1 MLQILK
7 MGTLDLFWGI
17 PFFFLSVLAMT
28 YFLDSLFKLY
38 AVTGKIA
45 TNKKDRNLLSYH
57 LNSGNMSDARKIIT
71 SSKDPMIL
79 SSGSILNSY
88 IQNRFKDVDTLR
100 NEIKDN
106 LDGLL
111 KIPHEGFFNYFC
123 GVILLV
129 AYAGTLLSFFFLLNN
144 FDINT
149 NDFSEL
155 FKYMAVGI
163 KSSIFGVAA
172 SALMSTGHVCL
183 EKITEKTEFMRE
195 EFCQNLMEI
204 FNNSLAEIPANT
216 FSPDTNGKDVLVKQ
230 VIDPKIEQM
239 HELTKRKG
247 NLANLLKKI
256 QDVLNQKMNEYAHKP
271 KLRQEISERFKQKI
285 GQISKE
291 SNEIE
296 QQIKELGGAI

>member
-1 MLQILK
+1 MSQILK

-17 PFFFLSVLAMT
+17 PFLFLSILAMT
-28 YFLDSLFKLY
+28 YFLDALFKVY

-45 TNKKDRNLLSYH
+45 THRKDRNLLSYH
-57 LNSGNMSDARKIIT
+57 LESGDISFARKIIS

-79 SSGSILNSY
+79 STGSILNSY
-88 IQNRFKDVDTLR
+88 VQNRFKDVDTLK

-106 LDGLL
+106 LDGLF

-172 SALMSTGHVCL
+172 SALMSTGHVWL
-183 EKITEKTEFMRE
+183 EKITEETEVVRD
-195 EFCQNLMEI
+195 EFCQNIMEI
-204 FNNSLAEIPANT
+204 FNNSLAEIHANS
-216 FSPDTNGKDVLVKQ
+216 FSPDTNGKDVLIKQ
-230 VIDPKIEQM
+230 IIDPKIDQM
-239 HELTKRKG
+239 QELTKRKG
-247 NLANLLKKI
+247 NLASLLKKV
-256 QDVLNQKMNEYAHKP
+256 QDGLNQKMNEYAHKP

-285 GQISKE
+285 SQISRE
-291 SNEIE
+291 SSEIE
-296 QQIKELGGAI
+296 QQIKELEGAI

>member
-17 PFFFLSVLAMT
+17 PFFFLSILAMT

-57 LNSGNMSDARKIIT
+57 LKSGNMSDARKIIT

-100 NEIKDN
+100 NEIKEN

-172 SALMSTGHVCL
+172 SALMSTGHAWL
-183 EKITEKTEFMRE
+183 EKITEKTSFVRE
-195 EFCQNLMEI
+195 EFYRNLVEV
-204 FNNSLAEIPANT
+204 FNSSLAEVHGNN
-216 FSPDTNGKDVLVKQ
+216 FGSDTNSKDVLIKQ
-230 VIDPKIEQM
+230 SIESKVDQM
-239 HELTKRKG
+239 KKLTKRKSY
-247 NLANLLKKI
+247 LTIVLKKVK
-256 QDVLNQKMNEYAHKP
+256 DGLKQKANEYEHKP
-271 KLRQEISERFKQKI
+271 KLMHEITERFTQKI
-285 GQISKE
+285 SQISKE
-291 SNEIE
+291 SSEID
-296 QQIKELGGAI
+296 QQIQKLEDAI